1 MNKAQHEFRMIN
13 KQISAIN
20 LALKS
25 RKHRDIAD
33 RPVNQE
39 RLKECIERRNELFA
53 TYTGK

>member
-1 MNKAQHEFRMIN
+1 MNKEQHEFRMIN

-25 RKHRDIAD
+25 RKHRDIAN
-33 RPVNQE
+33 RPENQE

>member
-1 MNKAQHEFRMIN
+1 MNKEQHEFRMIN
-13 KQISAIN
+13 KQISAIA

-25 RKHRDIAD
+25 RKHRDIAN